1 MASELPPVLR
11 SLTCKLTGTPSA
23 ASACRPVLADEDN
36 GLVDIAT
43 EGGIARAE
51 LDGDGPAASFLLVLT
66 HGAGGSVEAPDVLAV
81 RDAGLQLG
89 AMVARVTQPYRVR
102 GARAPGSA
110 VRQDAAW
117 VEIVAALRDL
127 APGVPLV
134 QGGRSN
140 GARVACRTAAA
151 VGARAVIALAF
162 PLHPPQRWPA
172 RAAAGPQ
179 AAGSRAAGIQVV
191 GSQAARPTRVA
202 ELHAAQAAGAAV
214 LVVNGERDPF
224 GIPGAGDADR
234 VVIVPRETH
243 ALKGHRADII
253 GAVAGWLPNVL
264 ETGHPSAWPR
274 GEKA

>member
-1 MASELPPVLR
+1 M
-11 SLTCKLTGTPSA
+11 
-23 ASACRPVLADEDN
+23 
-36 GLVDIAT
+36 DIAT

-51 LDGDGPAASFLLVLT
+51 LDGDGPAARFLLVLT

-117 VEIVAALRDL
+117 VEIVTVLRGL

-140 GARVACRTAAA
+140 GARVACRTAVA

-162 PLHPPQRWPA
+162 PLYPPQRWPA
-172 RAAAGPQ
+172 GPQ
-179 AAGSRAAGIQVV
+179 TGASRAG
-191 GSQAARPTRVA
+191 GSQGARPSRAA
-202 ELHAAQAAGAAV
+202 ELHAARAAGAAV

-243 ALKGHRADII
+243 ALRGHRADII
-253 GAVAGWLPNVL
+253 GAVTGWLPGVI
-264 ETGHPSAWPR
+264 ETGHPEARSR
-274 GEKA
+274 GGAARSRGRKA

>member
-102 GARAPGSA
+102 GARS
-110 VRQDAAW
+110 
-117 VEIVAALRDL
+117 
-127 APGVPLV
+127 
-134 QGGRSN
+134 
-140 GARVACRTAAA
+140 
-151 VGARAVIALAF
+151 
-162 PLHPPQRWPA
+162 
-172 RAAAGPQ
+172 
-179 AAGSRAAGIQVV
+179 SRAAGATAREWP
-191 GSQAARPTRVA
+191 AAP
-202 ELHAAQAAGAAV
+202 L
-214 LVVNGERDPF
+214 
-224 GIPGAGDADR
+224 
-234 VVIVPRETH
+234 PRWGL
-243 ALKGHRADII
+243 A
-253 GAVAGWLPNVL
+253 P
-264 ETGHPSAWPR
+264 
-274 GEKA
+274 